1 MPKTEIDYSKCVI
14 YKIVSKDLTITD
26 CYVGH
31 TTNFRKR
38 KNKHKDHI
46 YDVENKNGKHNFKV
60 YQYIINNGGWE
71 NWIMIEV
78 EKYPCG
84 DGNEARARER
94 YWYETLEATLNTDT
108 PNQTKKEWRD
118 ITNYNKTNYEKNKL
132 KISARRREIYLLHID
147 ENHEKNKET
156 ITCDCGCS
164 ITKVNLTRN
173 KKTKQHQLYIN
184 EK

>member
-1 MPKTEIDYSKCVI
+1 MPKTNMNYSNTII
-14 YKIVSKDLTITD
+14 YRLVCKDLNITD

-31 TTNFRKR
+31 TTRFRKR
-38 KNKHKDHI
+38 KNKHKYHI
-46 YDVENKNGKHNFKV
+46 YDVENKYGKHNFKV

-71 NWIMIEV
+71 NWLMIEV
-78 EKYPCG
+78 EKYPCD

-108 PNQTKKEWRD
+108 PNQTTKEWRD
-118 ITNYNKTNYEKNKL
+118 KTNYNQKNYERNKI
-132 KISARRREIYLLHID
+132 KINARTKAYYLLHID
-147 ENHEKNKET
+147 EIHEKNKET

-164 ITKVNLTRN
+164 ITKVNLIRHS
-173 KKTKQHQLYIN
+173 KTKKHQLYIN